1 MTSDLRAGA
10 AETGAGAAEAGAN
23 VSAVAPGVF
32 AVAPGV
38 FAAVG
43 RAACASEG
51 LAARGLLARL
61 LGFVEPSAA
70 LEPVLSR
77 DSGQPYLAGRPD
89 LSVSLSHD
97 GGWVA
102 AAVGLGVDVGVD
114 VQPPLPVS
122 PGMLRRC
129 CTASAREALAC
140 MSTVDVEFAW
150 MWSVQ
155 EACVKAEGS
164 GIGGLPWTVPVE
176 VGQVSGVWRGVRWQR
191 LPTSVPANC
200 AYREVP
206 CSPG

>member
-1 MTSDLRAGA
+1 MTSNAGIV
-10 AETGAGAAEAGAN
+10 TSAG
-23 VSAVAPGVF
+23 VSVVAPGVL

-61 LGFVEPSAA
+61 LGVVEPPAA
-70 LEPVLSR
+70 LLPVSSR
-77 DSGQPYLAGRPD
+77 PSGQPFLEGRPE

-102 AAVGLGVDVGVD
+102 AAVGIGVEVGVD

-122 PGMLRRC
+122 HGMLRRC
-129 CTASAREALAC
+129 CTSTAFAALSS
-140 MSTVDVEFAW
+140 MSTVDGEFAW

-155 EACVKAEGS
+155 EACVKAEGT
-164 GIGGLPWTVPVE
+164 GVGGLPWSVPVE
-176 VGQVSGVWRGVRWQR
+176 VGQVTGVWRGYRWHR
-191 LPTSVPANC
+191 LPTPVPASC
-200 AYREVP
+200 AYREP
-206 CSPG
+206 A